1 MRVVLVLL
9 TLLLGPLGQADEQP
23 LKVLF
28 GQSRPPFVMV
38 EEQRGISLDL
48 MREAFA
54 RLGLSWVPGFVSN
67 QRMAVELRQ
76 GRADVAVEVL
86 PDDPGLFYSQPFMV
100 YHNYLV
106 SRRADAI
113 AFTGDWAELAGL
125 RVCAWQ
131 DAEQGL
137 GPLFVA
143 ARQGFAGYREYA
155 SQRQQVEHWLQG
167 QCQVILIDLLVL
179 QYHWRSLHEQNPQR
193 FGGSLRDAQYQPLP
207 QGRELWWHVGF
218 RSQALRDRFDK
229 ELTRMRLDGSYERAL
244 RAYGIAE

>member
-1 MRVVLVLL
+1 MRAVLALIAIWLCAV
-9 TLLLGPLGQADEQP
+9 GHAADQP

-28 GQSRPPFVMV
+28 GQSRPPFVMA
-38 EEQRGISLDL
+38 EEQRGIAVDL

-54 RLGLSWVPGFVSN
+54 RLHLDFTPQFVSN

-86 PDDPGLFYSQPFMV
+86 PDDPELFYSQPFLA

-106 SRRADAI
+106 SRREDAI

-167 QCQVILIDLLVL
+167 QCQVILIDLLLL
-179 QYHWRSLHEQNPQR
+179 QHHWRGLHEQNPQR
-193 FGGSLRDAQYQPLP
+193 FGGNLRDAQYQPLP

-218 RSQALRDRFDK
+218 RSRALRDRFDK
-229 ELTRMRLDGSYERAL
+229 ELTRMRLDGSYARTL
-244 RAYGIAE
+244 KAYGVAE